1 MKRPS
6 RQYWQNFAMAKT
18 WDPMTDMPDLQ
29 GKVAVVTG
37 AKYVQH
43 KPLSANIGH
52 EEPIYTDISR
62 FEVVE

>member
-1 MKRPS
+1 
-6 RQYWQNFAMAKT
+6 MAKT